1 MATKIRLQR
10 HGRGKRPYYT
20 IVVADSRARR
30 DGKYIERIGDYNPL
44 TVPASINLDVEK
56 ALAWLQKGAEPTN
69 TVNAILK
76 YKGVLFHKH
85 LLRGVAKGALTQEV
99 ADQKWQEWLDAHKN
113 SVLDHQ
119 KKLHKSNADKIAKLL
134 EEETKIKES
143 RETKRAAAL
152 AAAEAANAPA
162 VEETPAVEEAPVVE
176 EAPAAESTE
185 APAE

>member
-10 HGRGKRPYYT
+10 HGRGKRPFYT

-44 TVPASINLDVEK
+44 TVPATINLDVEK

-69 TVNAILK
+69 TANAILK

-99 ADQKWQEWLDAHKN
+99 ADKQWAEWLDAHKN
-113 SVLDHQ
+113 AVLDHQ
-119 KKLHKSNADKIAKLL
+119 KKLHKSKTDKVAKLL
-134 EEETKIKES
+134 EDETKKKEE
-143 RETKRAAAL
+143 REAKRAAAL
-152 AAAEAANAPA
+152 AAAEAANAPKEETVETPA
-162 VEETPAVEEAPVVE
+162 VEETPA
-176 EAPAAESTE
+176 AETTE
-185 APAE
+185 TPTAE

>member
-1 MATKIRLQR
+1 
-10 HGRGKRPYYT
+10 
-20 IVVADSRARR
+20 
-30 DGKYIERIGDYNPL
+30 
-44 TVPASINLDVEK
+44 
-56 ALAWLQKGAEPTN
+56 
-69 TVNAILK
+69 LK

-143 RETKRAAAL
+143 REAKRAAAL